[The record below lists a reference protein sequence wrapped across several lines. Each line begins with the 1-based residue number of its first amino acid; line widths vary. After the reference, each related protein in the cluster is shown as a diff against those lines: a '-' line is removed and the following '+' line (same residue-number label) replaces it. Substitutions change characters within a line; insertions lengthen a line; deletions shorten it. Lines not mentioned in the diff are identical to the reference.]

1 MSIEQALDNGWQVH
15 QRPAQLTRRFDFS
28 SYSETRAF
36 LDRLAELSER
46 TGIFPNL
53 NFAKTHVNVAIVAQ
67 GAMLVQDEI
76 DFALQ
81 ANALAGQGSGQS

>member
-1 MSIEQALDNGWQVH
+1 MPIEQALASGWQVH
-15 QRPAQLTRRFDFS
+15 QRPAQLTRRLDFS

-46 TGIFPNL
+46 TDLFPNL
-53 NFAKTHVNVAIVAQ
+53 NFGRTHVSVSIAARNEALTQEEV
-67 GAMLVQDEI
+67 

-81 ANALAGQGSGQS
+81 VDALAGQGQGQS